1 MGGSTVGETLVV
13 AKGLGRA
20 FRDGNAGHIDVLR
33 NVDCEI
39 ASGARIALVGPSGSG
54 KTTLLHILGGLDRP
68 TAGTVEWPGLGSFE
82 TLRPRQIGFVFQ
94 SPSLFPA
101 LTAVQNVCLPMLL
114 AGEKVGADDIGA
126 SLLQSFGLGE
136 LSDKLPEELSG
147 GQAQRIA
154 MARALAM
161 GPKLVLADEPT
172 GQLDSR
178 TALRFFDAVLDRLD
192 GTDIA
197 LVVATHDEA
206 MAKRMATRW
215 TMDHGRL
222 TTGHRPGAAA
232 A

>member
-1 MGGSTVGETLVV
+1 MGETLVV
-13 AKGLGRA
+13 AKGLGRD
-20 FRDGNAGHIDVLR
+20 FRDGNAGRIEVLR
-33 NVDCEI
+33 NVGCEI
-39 ASGARIALVGPSGSG
+39 VSGARIALVGPSGSG

-68 TAGTVEWPGLGSFE
+68 TAGVVEWPGLGTFE
-82 TLRPRQIGFVFQ
+82 ALRPRQIGFVFQ

-101 LTAVQNVCLPMLL
+101 LTAVQNVGLPLLL
-114 AGEKVGADDIGA
+114 AGENAGAEEIGA

-136 LSDKLPEELSG
+136 LGDKLPEELSG

-154 MARALAM
+154 MARALVM

-178 TALRFFDAVLDRLD
+178 TALRFFDAVLDRLE
-192 GTDIA
+192 GTDVA

-222 TTGHRPGAAA
+222 TTGLRPGTAAA
-232 A
+232 

>member
-1 MGGSTVGETLVV
+1 MGETLVV
-13 AKGLGRA
+13 AKGLGRD
-20 FRDGNAGHIDVLR
+20 FRDGNAGRIEVLR
-33 NVDCEI
+33 NVGCEI
-39 ASGARIALVGPSGSG
+39 VSGARIALVGPSGSG

-68 TAGTVEWPGLGSFE
+68 TAGVVEWPGLGTFE
-82 TLRPRQIGFVFQ
+82 ALRPRQIGFVFQ

-101 LTAVQNVCLPMLL
+101 LTAVQNVGLPLLL
-114 AGEKVGADDIGA
+114 AGENAGAEEIGA

-136 LSDKLPEELSG
+136 LGDKLPEELSG

-154 MARALAM
+154 MARALVMA
-161 GPKLVLADEPT
+161 PKLVLADEPT

-178 TALRFFDAVLDRLD
+178 TALRFFDAVLDRLE
-192 GTDIA
+192 GTDVA

-222 TTGHRPGAAA
+222 TTGLRPGTAAA
-232 A
+232 

>member
-1 MGGSTVGETLVV
+1 MGETLVI
-13 AKGLGRA
+13 AKGLGRE
-20 FRDGNAGHIDVLR
+20 FRDGNAGRISVLR

-68 TAGTVEWPGLGSFE
+68 TAGIVEWPGLGAFE

-101 LTAVQNVCLPMLL
+101 LTVAQNVGLPMLL
-114 AGEKVGADDIGA
+114 AGENVGDNDVGA

-136 LSDKLPEELSG
+136 LGDKLPEELSG

-154 MARALAM
+154 MARALVM

-178 TALRFFDAVLDRLD
+178 TALRFFDAVFDRLE

-197 LVVATHDEA
+197 LVVATHDEVVA
-206 MAKRMATRW
+206 NRMATRW

>member
-1 MGGSTVGETLVV
+1 MGGSIVGETLVV
-13 AKGLGRA
+13 AKGLGRD
-20 FRDGNAGHIDVLR
+20 FRDGNAGRIEVLR
-33 NVDCEI
+33 NVGCEI
-39 ASGARIALVGPSGSG
+39 VSGARIALVGPSGSG

-68 TAGTVEWPGLGSFE
+68 TAGVVEWPGLGTFE
-82 TLRPRQIGFVFQ
+82 ALRPRQIGFVFQ

-101 LTAVQNVCLPMLL
+101 LTAVQNVGLPLLL
-114 AGEKVGADDIGA
+114 AGENAGAEEIGA

-136 LSDKLPEELSG
+136 LGDKLPEELSG

-154 MARALAM
+154 MARALVM

-178 TALRFFDAVLDRLD
+178 TALRFFDAVLDRLE
-192 GTDIA
+192 GTDVA

-222 TTGHRPGAAA
+222 TTGLRPGTAAA
-232 A
+232 

>member
-1 MGGSTVGETLVV
+1 MGGSIVGETLVV
-13 AKGLGRA
+13 AKGLGRH
-20 FRDGNAGHIDVLR
+20 FRDGNAGRIEVLC
-33 NVDCEI
+33 NVGCEI
-39 ASGARIALVGPSGSG
+39 VSGARIALVGPSGSG

-68 TAGTVEWPGLGSFE
+68 TAGIVEWPGLGTFE
-82 TLRPRQIGFVFQ
+82 ALRPRQIGFVFQ

-101 LTAVQNVCLPMLL
+101 LTAVQNVGLPLLL
-114 AGEKVGADDIGA
+114 AGENAGAEDIGA

-136 LSDKLPEELSG
+136 LGDKLPEELSG

-154 MARALAM
+154 MARALVM

-178 TALRFFDAVLDRLD
+178 TALRFFDAVLDRLE
-192 GTDIA
+192 GTDVA

-206 MAKRMATRW
+206 MANRMATRW

-222 TTGHRPGAAA
+222 TTGLRPGTAAA
-232 A
+232 